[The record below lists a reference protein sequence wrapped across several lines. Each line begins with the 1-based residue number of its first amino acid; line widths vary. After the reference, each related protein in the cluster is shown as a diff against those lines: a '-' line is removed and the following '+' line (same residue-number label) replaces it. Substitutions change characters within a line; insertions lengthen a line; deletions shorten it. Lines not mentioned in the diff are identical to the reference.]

1 MINTRA
7 RQQLNTIIE
16 TIQQTEIKE
25 VEQQRKKLAA
35 YTDSH
40 KADME
45 EDTDIATVIRDLNN
59 YLSDRAEAY
68 ITTMNRIGKILT
80 GRDAVAEFI
89 TANGLPYVECGGCEK
104 AVKNV
109 PVWEKYTLSIDEAAL
124 YFKIG
129 RDKLRKIIAENPDAD
144 FVLWNG
150 TRAQI
155 KRKKF
160 EEYID
165 KLNAI

>member
-1 MINTRA
+1 MNTKA
-7 RQQLNTIIE
+7 RQQLNKLIE
-16 TIQQTEIKE
+16 SIQQSEIRE
-25 VEQQRKKLAA
+25 LERQRKRLAA
-35 YTDSH
+35 YMDSH
-40 KADME
+40 EADME

-68 ITTMNRIGKILT
+68 ITRMNRIGKLLT
-80 GRDAVAEFI
+80 GRDAVSDFI
-89 TANGLPYVECGGCEK
+89 AVNGLPYVECGGCEK
-104 AVKNV
+104 AEKDI
-109 PVWEKYTLSIDEAAL
+109 PIWQKYTLSIDEAAL

-144 FVLWNG
+144 YILWNR

-165 KLNAI
+165 KLNVI

>member
-68 ITTMNRIGKILT
+68 IVAMNAIGKILT

-89 TANGLPYVECGGCEK
+89 DTNGLPYVECGGSEK
-104 AVKNV
+104 AVKDM
-109 PVWEKYTLSIDEAAL
+109 PVWKKYTLSINEAAL
-124 YFKIG
+124 YFRIG
-129 RDKLRKIIAENPDAD
+129 RDKIRKIIAENPDAD
-144 FVLWNG
+144 FVLWNR

-165 KLNAI
+165 RLNVI